1 MICGKQIIVTGAN
14 HRPRWSNLGGTAT
27 VSGLLLDENLSIY
40 SPSSL
45 VPTAVSRQAY
55 IFKRIEVYPPGLAFP
70 FFSPLGN
77 ADSWSL
83 PREGENL
90 KLNRPTHPFRIK
102 PKIILEIKNLGK
114 ITRHNYSSP
123 LVYPENFPFK
133 RNFHFHF
140 RALTF
145 TKIY

>member
-27 VSGLLLDENLSIY
+27 VSELLLDENLSIY

-55 IFKRIEVYPPGLAFP
+55 IFKRIEVYLLAWLP

-77 ADSWSL
+77 ADS
-83 PREGENL
+83 
-90 KLNRPTHPFRIK
+90 
-102 PKIILEIKNLGK
+102 
-114 ITRHNYSSP
+114 
-123 LVYPENFPFK
+123 
-133 RNFHFHF
+133 
-140 RALTF
+140 
-145 TKIY
+145 

>member
-55 IFKRIEVYPPGLAFP
+55 IFKRIEVYPPGLASFLFTTWKCGFLIP
-70 FFSPLGN
+70 SP
-77 ADSWSL
+77 
-83 PREGENL
+83 EGENL
-90 KLNRPTHPFRIK
+90 KLNPTHPFRIK